1 MNEDENPLTAGQF
14 GSRHR
19 ETDVPVHQCGTEAQS
34 SEMMGTFARLLEDVH
49 ARYGAPGPETEG
61 EARERVDTFIANHL
75 TWGDL
80 VFERRVAI
88 SLITDGKL
96 MALHGEVVALF
107 NAIAAHSSSITQ
119 TSSCTVDED
128 KRYVFAARPF
138 HERRLFRKNRRG
150 PCIVELALAAGF
162 TQIEPIRRQSQ
173 RNT

>member
-1 MNEDENPLTAGQF
+1 MNEEDNPLVAGQF
-14 GSRHR
+14 GSRRR
-19 ETDVPVHQCGTEAQS
+19 ESDVPFHQCGTEVQPSA
-34 SEMMGTFARLLEDVH
+34 MGTFARLLEDVH

-61 EARERVDTFIANHL
+61 EACERVDTFIANHL

-96 MALHGEVVALF
+96 MTLHGEVVALF

-128 KRYVFAARPF
+128 KRYVFAVRPF
-138 HERRLFRKNRRG
+138 RERRLFRKNRSG
-150 PCIVELALAAGF
+150 PRIVELALAAGF
-162 TQIEPIRRQSQ
+162 TQIEPTQRQSQ
-173 RNT
+173 RNI

>member
-1 MNEDENPLTAGQF
+1 MNEDDNPLTAGQF
-14 GSRHR
+14 GSRQR
-19 ETDVPVHQCGTEAQS
+19 ETDVPFHQCGTEVQPSA
-34 SEMMGTFARLLEDVH
+34 MMGTFARLLEDVH

-61 EARERVDTFIANHL
+61 EACERVDTFIANHL

-80 VFERRVAI
+80 VFERRIAI

-128 KRYVFAARPF
+128 KRYVFAARPIR
-138 HERRLFRKNRRG
+138 ERRLFRKNRSG
-150 PCIVELALAAGF
+150 PRIVELTLAAGF
-162 TQIEPIRRQSQ
+162 TQIEPIQRQSQ
-173 RNT
+173 RNI